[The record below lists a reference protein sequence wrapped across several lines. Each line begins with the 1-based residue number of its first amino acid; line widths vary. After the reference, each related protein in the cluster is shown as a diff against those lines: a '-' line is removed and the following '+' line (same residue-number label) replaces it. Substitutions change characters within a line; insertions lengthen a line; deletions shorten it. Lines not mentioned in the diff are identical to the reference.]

1 MKLAAL
7 LLASLAATSTRTQL
21 TYTAV
26 RGAETRSHR
35 IAFDGSN
42 PGADYRPGFDGSAGP
57 VRNLPLWLPE
67 ESRKPGSVI
76 YDDGGSFKH
85 DKGRETY
92 ILSSVSKGK
101 KFTVVGLYYAYQ
113 GMQESD
119 NWTLEA
125 QYDTVSGYLLSATVR
140 TRLGRNSDVVYDLT
154 LTSK

>member
-21 TYTAV
+21 SYTAV
-26 RGAETRSHR
+26 RGAETRTHR

-42 PGADYRPGFDGSAGP
+42 PGADYRLRFDDCP
-57 VRNLPLWLPE
+57 PPIRNLPLWLPE
-67 ESRKPGSVI
+67 ESRKPGCVI
-76 YDDGGSFKH
+76 YNGGEGFKQDQ
-85 DKGRETY
+85 DKETY

-101 KFTVVGLYYAYQ
+101 TFRAVGLYHAYQ

-119 NWTLEA
+119 NWILEA
-125 QYDTVSGYLLSATVR
+125 QYDLATGYLRSASVG
-140 TRLGRNSDVVYDLT
+140 TRFGQSTSVVYDLT

>member
-21 TYTAV
+21 TYTAA

-42 PGADYRPGFDGSAGP
+42 PGADYRLSFDGSPLP

-76 YDDGGSFKH
+76 YDDGEGFKN
-85 DKGRETY
+85 DKGKDTY
-92 ILSSVSKGK
+92 ILSSVSRGK
-101 KFTVVGLYYAYQ
+101 KFRSVGLYYAYQ

-125 QYDTVSGYLLSATVR
+125 HYDTVSGYLLSATLLS
-140 TRLGRNSDVVYDLT
+140 RLGRSTHVDYDLT